1 MKRNS
6 YTVMSQ
12 GAQQQLTKLAVVE
25 AFVVPKT
32 ESLAHIS
39 LPVLETL
46 AVLKMHCLQYKA
58 STTNE
63 WMKTGRNF
71 GHGQMEEE

>member
-25 AFVVPKT
+25 TFVVPKT

-46 AVLKMHCLQYKA
+46 AVLEIHWLQYKGLI
-58 STTNE
+58 
-63 WMKTGRNF
+63 MKT
-71 GHGQMEEE
+71 QMITG

>member
-12 GAQQQLTKLAVVE
+12 GAQQQLTKLAAVE
-25 AFVVPKT
+25 TFVVPKM
-32 ESLAHIS
+32 ESLAHMS

-46 AVLKMHCLQYKA
+46 AVLEIHWLQYKGLIMN
-58 STTNE
+58 TQLI
-63 WMKTGRNF
+63 TG
-71 GHGQMEEE
+71 